1 MAVMGQIA
9 AWGVAAALLLPCL
22 SRAQTPPATDEPV
35 AVFTNHPRLFLRPAH
50 LRLLRRERERATRRW
65 QQFDGYL
72 AADAPM
78 PEPGFADALYYQVAG
93 NADAGRRAIAWA
105 LGSAAD
111 LRQLALVFDWCQ
123 DLLSS
128 SERAALTAR
137 IQKLLAETEADDSIP
152 AVRSRTLA
160 AVALF
165 DDVPQVPNRELDH
178 VVHAWWDGK
187 MAPALNRGQD
197 VVPRRDSYALWE
209 LLHVIRDNT
218 NLDLRES
225 ARKFFKQFPIEHL
238 MSNYPAPFPGEDN
251 DYRIGAMAESG
262 DPDLRSAALARAAEL
277 SMVAYDT
284 NAEESQY
291 LQGWLMQDNFML
303 RGTFGVPYEFLW
315 ANPYQPGL
323 TYAHVPLIY
332 HNAEAGRLFIR
343 SSWEDSSD
351 WFGYFDGVAQLFR
364 EGRRLAVDSKSA
376 GGPLVVGPAL
386 ISWGPLTPDR
396 RVTLDSEQ
404 DTAIFVGL
412 TPSRVYQVEIDD
424 EEVLEQ
430 ASDSSGILVIDLPGG
445 NRLGIRVRE
454 SRSPQ

>member
-1 MAVMGQIA
+1 MAVMGQMA
-9 AWGVAAALLLPCL
+9 ALGVAAVLLLPYL
-22 SRAQTPPATDEPV
+22 SRAQAPPPDEPV

-50 LRLLRRERERATRRW
+50 LRLLRRERERSTRRW
-65 QQFDGYL
+65 QRFDGYE

-105 LGSAAD
+105 LGPATD

-123 DLLSS
+123 ELLTSS
-128 SERAALTAR
+128 DRVALTAR
-137 IQKLLAETEADDSIP
+137 IQKLMQQTEADNSIS

-165 DDVPQVPNRELDH
+165 DDVPQVPNRELEQ
-178 VVHAWWDGK
+178 VVHAWWNGK

-197 VVPRRDSYALWE
+197 VLPRRDAYALWE
-209 LLHVIRDNT
+209 LLHAIRDNT

-262 DPDLRSAALARAAEL
+262 DPDLRRATLARAAEL

-284 NAEESQY
+284 NSEESQY

-303 RGTFGVPYEFLW
+303 RDAFGAPYEFLW

-332 HNAEAGRLFIR
+332 HNAETGRLFVR
-343 SSWEDSSD
+343 SNWEDSAD

-364 EGRRLAVDSKSA
+364 GGKRLIIDVKSA
-376 GGPLVVGPAL
+376 GEPLVLGSAL
-386 ISWGPLTPDR
+386 ISWGPSTPDR
-396 RVTLDSEQ
+396 RVRLEPEQ
-404 DTAIFVGL
+404 DAAIFVGL
-412 TPSRVYQVEIDD
+412 APSRVYQVEIDD
-424 EEVLEQ
+424 QEVFDETT
-430 ASDSSGILVIDLPGG
+430 DPSGILVVDLPGG
-445 NRLGIRVRE
+445 NRVGVRA
-454 SRSPQ
+454 RQAPGTD